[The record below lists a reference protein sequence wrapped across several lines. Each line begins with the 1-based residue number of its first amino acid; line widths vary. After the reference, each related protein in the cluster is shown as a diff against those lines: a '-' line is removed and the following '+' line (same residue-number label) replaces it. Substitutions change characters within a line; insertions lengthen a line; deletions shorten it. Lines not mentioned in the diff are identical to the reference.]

1 MRASYRW
8 RVLGSVD
15 FTKLCPNGHQCVKF
29 TICIFSKAMIRFFHF
44 WFGVFSIFEKAILL
58 QKIYVKF
65 TVEKSFVMG
74 YLKNISSGG
83 YDFEARLRKDYQ
95 HLNFAFPQI
104 RMNLCVLVTVGTFW
118 DRLISLNYACPNDT
132 SASIRNPA
140 CGFRL

>member
-1 MRASYRW
+1 MLQKVY
-8 RVLGSVD
+8 
-15 FTKLCPNGHQCVKF
+15 VKF
-29 TICIFSKAMIRFFHF
+29 TIEKSF
-44 WFGVFSIFEKAILL
+44 VFSLFEKAILL

-104 RMNLCVLVTVGTFW
+104 RMNLCVLVTVGAFW
-118 DRLISLNYACPNDT
+118 DGLISMNYAQTVT
-132 SASIRNPA
+132 SAQNSLSI
-140 CGFRL
+140 FFQKL

>member
-1 MRASYRW
+1 
-8 RVLGSVD
+8 
-15 FTKLCPNGHQCVKF
+15 
-29 TICIFSKAMIRFFHF
+29 MIRFFHF

-104 RMNLCVLVTVGTFW
+104 RMNLCVLVTVGAFW
-118 DRLISLNYACPNDT
+118 DGLISMNYAQTVT
-132 SASIRNPA
+132 SDFTSDFHADDFKSRGNP
-140 CGFRL
+140 RILPLP

>member
-1 MRASYRW
+1 
-8 RVLGSVD
+8 
-15 FTKLCPNGHQCVKF
+15 
-29 TICIFSKAMIRFFHF
+29 MIRFFHF

-104 RMNLCVLVTVGTFW
+104 RMNLCVLVTVGAFW
-118 DRLISLNYACPNDT
+118 DGLISMNYAQTVT
-132 SASIRNPA
+132 SGKLNFYARNNRSI
-140 CGFRL
+140 CIKDKKYSYFKKYDIYFTYFFCIL